1 MVFCIEDF
9 FLVYTQ
15 VFHHKYV
22 LYHVLIGDGYNDA
35 PDHQFLQILNN
46 DVERNPRPMANSK
59 LARRSEIFV
68 SVNPQYTHKI

>member
-1 MVFCIEDF
+1 M
-9 FLVYTQ
+9 
-15 VFHHKYV
+15 
-22 LYHVLIGDGYNDA
+22 GDDYDDA
-35 PDHQFLQILNN
+35 PDDQFLQILSN